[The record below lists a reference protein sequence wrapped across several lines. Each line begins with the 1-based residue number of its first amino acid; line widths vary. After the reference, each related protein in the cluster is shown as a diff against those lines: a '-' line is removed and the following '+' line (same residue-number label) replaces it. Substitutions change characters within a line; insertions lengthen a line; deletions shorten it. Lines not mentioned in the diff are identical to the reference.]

1 MKISAVIL
9 LLALGAAASFAAPEA
24 QGKKAPCQTPPPRS
38 HGDRG
43 RGPHLWRAFSELSD
57 EERAAMVKL
66 QREDPEKFREAM
78 HKKVEEIVR
87 REKAE
92 RQIIQELA
100 EKYKAAGNDSDKA
113 AAKRQLTE
121 LVKRRFN
128 KRLAGNRRQLEA
140 MKRQTVKLEQEL
152 DRREKNADKIVSM
165 LVDSVLSGK
174 KPFPPTG
181 KPGGRPGFPQG
192 RRQFPLPAPENK

>member
-1 MKISAVIL
+1 
-9 LLALGAAASFAAPEA
+9 
-24 QGKKAPCQTPPPRS
+24 
-38 HGDRG
+38 
-43 RGPHLWRAFSELSD
+43 
-57 EERAAMVKL
+57 MVKL

-174 KPFPPTG
+174 KPFPPPG

>member
-1 MKISAVIL
+1 MKTNAVVL
-9 LLALGAAASFAAPEA
+9 LLAFGGIMLSAAPEA
-24 QGKKAPCQTPPPRS
+24 QEKPQPSQPPAPRS

-57 EERAAMVKL
+57 EERAAMAKL

-78 HKKVEEIVR
+78 LKKVEEIVR

-92 RQIIQELA
+92 RKIIQELA
-100 EKYKAAGNDSDKA
+100 EKYKAAGSDGERSA
-113 AAKRQLTE
+113 VKRQLTE
-121 LVKRRFN
+121 LMRRRFN

-140 MKRQTVKLEQEL
+140 MKRQAVRLEKEL

-165 LVDSVLSGK
+165 IVDSVLSGK
-174 KPFPPTG
+174 KPFPP
-181 KPGGRPGFPQG
+181 GRPGHHPGPPHDRLRNGPMQ
-192 RRQFPLPAPENK
+192 ENK

>member
-1 MKISAVIL
+1 MKTSAVIL
-9 LLALGAAASFAAPEA
+9 LFALGAAVLFAAPEA
-24 QGKKAPCQTPPPRS
+24 QEKQQPRQTPPAHS

-78 HKKVEEIVR
+78 YKKVEEIIR

-92 RQIIQELA
+92 RRIIQELV
-100 EKYKAAGNDSDKA
+100 EKYKAAGSDGDKA
-113 AAKRQLTE
+113 AVKRQLTE
-121 LVKRRFN
+121 LMRRRFN

-140 MKRQTVKLEQEL
+140 MKRQAVKLEKEL
-152 DRREKNADKIVSM
+152 VRREKNADKIVSM

-174 KPFPPTG
+174 KPFPP
-181 KPGGRPGFPQG
+181 GRPGGHPGFPHG
-192 RRQFPLPAPENK
+192 RPPVPPRAAPENK

>member
-174 KPFPPTG
+174 KPFPPPG